1 MNSSGVITSK
11 ILGVVITPRI
21 LEGPITP
28 KILGG
33 GVNNP
38 NNPPYLHH
46 WQLTHK

>member
-46 WQLTHK
+46 WL